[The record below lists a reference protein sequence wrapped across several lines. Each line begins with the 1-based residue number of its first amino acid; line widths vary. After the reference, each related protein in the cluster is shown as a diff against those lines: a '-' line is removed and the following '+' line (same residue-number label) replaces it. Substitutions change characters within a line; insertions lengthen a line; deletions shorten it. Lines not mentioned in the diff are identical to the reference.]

1 MIEQVLAGPLRALRD
16 LATEAAEFAET
27 RLALLHVE
35 WRREKSRLQA
45 LLVLVLAAM
54 ALGVL
59 ALMFGGFAII
69 VWFWDT
75 PYRALAAGLVAL
87 TGMLACGGCVVAVVN
102 LSRRGHAS
110 FALSRAE
117 LANDWRIARDRL

>member
-1 MIEQVLAGPLRALRD
+1 MIEQMLAGPLQALRA
-16 LATEAAEFAET
+16 LATETAEFVET

-35 WRREKSRLQA
+35 WRHEKSRLQA

-87 TGMLACGGCVVAVVN
+87 AGVLACGGCVVAVVR
-102 LSRRGHAS
+102 LSQRGHAA

>member
-1 MIEQVLAGPLRALRD
+1 MIEQMLAGPLQALRA
-16 LATEAAEFAET
+16 LATETAEFVET

-35 WRREKSRLQA
+35 WRHEKSRLKA

-59 ALMFGGFAII
+59 SLMFGGFAII

-87 TGMLACGGCVVAVVN
+87 AGVLACGGCVVAVVR
-102 LSRRGHAS
+102 LSQRGHAA